1 MGGWQ
6 GGAGVQG
13 PKAGSE
19 GLEEADKGIQRLL
32 GAGSP
37 GKGPDESI
45 TPTLAPRE
53 AEQGL

>member
-6 GGAGVQG
+6 GGAGVQE
-13 PKAGSE
+13 PKAGGE
-19 GLEEADKGIQRLL
+19 GLEETDKGIQRLL
-32 GAGSP
+32 RAGSP

-45 TPTLAPRE
+45 TRTPPTRE